1 MLLVVSRDVPQVARV
16 KMLEQLAMYLPGG
29 FARIDKGHMDASL
42 MQGALDLGQSLV
54 VDADIGVGASTR
66 NAFLASFETVK
77 KTLQPTPLCLLVA
90 GVPTNRSGGG
100 SDPLLGVRGNLVNMT
115 DAPLK
120 VKLEAAAEALWPLRS
135 VKGAQAMKEMSQI
148 ESPDYGLVLL
158 METILVLTNPAQTFK
173 GRGSGGRF
181 RVG

>member
-1 MLLVVSRDVPQVARV
+1 MTHFAQLYLLHW
-16 KMLEQLAMYLPGG
+16 
-29 FARIDKGHMDASL
+29 DKKTKK
-42 MQGALDLGQSLV
+42 GALDLGQSLV

-90 GVPTNRSGGG
+90 GVATNRSGGG

-120 VKLEAAAEALWPLRS
+120 VKLEGKGYLSVFVGIFRYFSPLFALYRPIEGLCIS
-135 VKGAQAMKEMSQI
+135 VLS
-148 ESPDYGLVLL
+148 VLKKY
-158 METILVLTNPAQTFK
+158 I
-173 GRGSGGRF
+173 
-181 RVG
+181 

>member
-1 MLLVVSRDVPQVARV
+1 
-16 KMLEQLAMYLPGG
+16 
-29 FARIDKGHMDASL
+29 

-100 SDPLLGVRGNLVNMT
+100 SDPLLVRVHH
-115 DAPLK
+115 
-120 VKLEAAAEALWPLRS
+120 
-135 VKGAQAMKEMSQI
+135 
-148 ESPDYGLVLL
+148 VLFCL
-158 METILVLTNPAQTFK
+158 LTNTFVLFK
-173 GRGSGGRF
+173 
-181 RVG
+181 

>member
-1 MLLVVSRDVPQVARV
+1 MTHFAQLYLLQNW
-16 KMLEQLAMYLPGG
+16 
-29 FARIDKGHMDASL
+29 DKKTKK
-42 MQGALDLGQSLV
+42 GALDLGQSLV

-90 GVPTNRSGGG
+90 GVATNRSGGG

-120 VKLEAAAEALWPLRS
+120 VKLEGKGYFFGICRYLLVFVGICRYLS
-135 VKGAQAMKEMSQI
+135 VFFS
-148 ESPDYGLVLL
+148 S
-158 METILVLTNPAQTFK
+158 IL
-173 GRGSGGRF
+173 SI
-181 RVG
+181 

>member
-1 MLLVVSRDVPQVARV
+1 MTHFAQLYLLQNWDE
-16 KMLEQLAMYLPGG
+16 KT
-29 FARIDKGHMDASL
+29 KK
-42 MQGALDLGQSLV
+42 GALDLGQSLV

-90 GVPTNRSGGG
+90 GVATNRSGGG

-120 VKLEAAAEALWPLRS
+120 VKLEGKGYFFGICRYLSVFFSSIRS
-135 VKGAQAMKEMSQI
+135 I
-148 ESPDYGLVLL
+148 
-158 METILVLTNPAQTFK
+158 
-173 GRGSGGRF
+173 
-181 RVG
+181 

>member
-1 MLLVVSRDVPQVARV
+1 MTHFAQLYLLHWDE
-16 KMLEQLAMYLPGG
+16 KT
-29 FARIDKGHMDASL
+29 KK
-42 MQGALDLGQSLV
+42 GALDLGQSLV

-90 GVPTNRSGGG
+90 GVATNRSGGG

-120 VKLEAAAEALWPLRS
+120 VKLEGKGYFVGILSVFFGIFLLYSLYIDLLKVYVSPFFPFLKSTSRLTGVFTGIFTFDSRRRS
-135 VKGAQAMKEMSQI
+135 VVAVAEPKR
-148 ESPDYGLVLL
+148 
-158 METILVLTNPAQTFK
+158 
-173 GRGSGGRF
+173 GRGHERNEPD
-181 RVG
+181 

>member
-1 MLLVVSRDVPQVARV
+1 LTHFAQLYLLQNW
-16 KMLEQLAMYLPGG
+16 
-29 FARIDKGHMDASL
+29 DKKTKK
-42 MQGALDLGQSLV
+42 GALDLGQSLV

-90 GVPTNRSGGG
+90 GVATNRSGGG

-120 VKLEAAAEALWPLRS
+120 VKLEGKGYLSVFVGICRYFSPLFALYRPIEGLCIS
-135 VKGAQAMKEMSQI
+135 VLS
-148 ESPDYGLVLL
+148 VLKKY
-158 METILVLTNPAQTFK
+158 I
-173 GRGSGGRF
+173 
-181 RVG
+181 